1 MKIRPVVLSHCRI
14 ALLSCCPFAA
24 LAAGQVTSHVLDF
37 DLCVPHGFTAEA
49 FKGGGK
55 APEGG
60 RFTANPARKD
70 LAPDGNCYV
79 CDNFAPA
86 KMQTFTAQA
95 FVRADKTGAFA
106 HVMTQRRGV
115 SGASWSLSISPSG
128 TLTSRFDL
136 QTKDVKE
143 GVNTL
148 LTGGGSVADGNWHH
162 VALVV
167 DGAEHTATLYCD
179 YKKVAERRLP
189 GPLVYETGVFRVGQG
204 LEGELKGM
212 KVSDAALGADD
223 LKCEPWFV
231 REREARNASSA
242 PVSYDG
248 TYTRAQTGVRPK
260 GLARLGTLIP
270 KKVGEMSTSRWSV
283 GCECIERD
291 LASWD
296 AYKDYL
302 PLLGIK
308 KIRLQGGWFRTEK
321 KKGEYDFAWLDKIV
335 DEAHKRGLA
344 VCLETSYR
352 NPLYVDRA
360 PKGPNER
367 GFDDWGEEEYAAW
380 DLWVEAMVRH
390 YSPKGVKEWMM
401 YNEPNLGMGRLAPE
415 QRAARWKGI
424 LENNLRTAE
433 IVKRVDPG
441 AKVAAFVLSGLQYGP
456 ITNMLSEAKRRGK
469 LELLD
474 YAVFHGYSLNPDK
487 IVETELELAG
497 WLRENAPNVRAWQ
510 GEAGCASEE
519 VQYAMSGV
527 PWTEFS
533 QAKWNARRM
542 LCDVSCDVDSLLFTI
557 SDLSYSKSFISR
569 YGLLK
574 TNPDNSIIR
583 VKTSFYAAQNI
594 VSIFNDSLE
603 RAPEKALGFSDLTDP
618 KKAVGFAAFTDR
630 ATGQDVLAIWD
641 KASVP
646 NENRALET
654 CTVSIPGGRME
665 DPVWVD
671 LVSGNVWALPGGA
684 AKEDGGALTVRGV
697 PYSDGAAAL
706 VPRALLRIEKPKE
719 YKRKAAPN
727 MKDGKKTKVK

>member
-1 MKIRPVVLSHCRI
+1 MKSVFLSCCP
-14 ALLSCCPFAA
+14 AVLLSCCPLAA

-179 YKKVAERRLP
+179 YKKVAERSLP

-204 LEGELKGM
+204 LDGELRGAM
-212 KVSDAALGADD
+212 IGDAALGADD

-231 REREARNASSA
+231 REREARNVSSA
-242 PVSYDG
+242 PVSYDD

-260 GLARLGTLIP
+260 GMERLGTLIP
-270 KKVGEMSTSRWSV
+270 KKVNEMSTSRWSV
-283 GCECIERD
+283 GCECLERN

-308 KIRLQGGWFRTEK
+308 KIRLQGGWFRTET
-321 KKGEYDFAWLDKIV
+321 KKGVYDFAWLDRIV

-352 NPLYVDRA
+352 NPLYVRPA
-360 PKGPNER
+360 PTGPGDR

-380 DLWVEAMVRH
+380 DRWVEAMVRH
-390 YSPKGVKEWMM
+390 YAPKGVKEWMM
-401 YNEPNLGMGRLAPE
+401 YNEPNLGMGRLTPE
-415 QRAARWKGI
+415 RRVARWKGI
-424 LENNLRTAE
+424 LENNIRTAE
-433 IVKRVDPG
+433 IVKRVDPE
-441 AKVAAFVLSGLQYGP
+441 AKVAAFVLAGLRYGP
-456 ITNMLSEAKRRGK
+456 ITNMLTQAKARGK
-469 LELLD
+469 LALFD
-474 YAVFHGYSLNPDK
+474 YAVFHGYSKNPDG
-487 IVETELELAG
+487 IVPAELELAA

-527 PWTEFS
+527 PWTEYS
-533 QAKWNARRM
+533 QAKWNGRRM
-542 LCDVSCDVDSLLFTI
+542 LCDLSCDVDSLLFTI

-574 TNPDNSIIR
+574 TNPDNSVIHA
-583 VKTSFYAAQNI
+583 KTSFYSAQNI
-594 VSIFNDSLE
+594 VSIFNDSLD
-603 RAPEKALGFSDLTDP
+603 RAPDKAPEFSDLSDS
-618 KKAVGFAAFTDR
+618 KKTVGFAAFVDK
-630 ATGQDVLAIWD
+630 ATGQDVLALWD
-641 KASVP
+641 NSSAP
-646 NENRALET
+646 GENRALET
-654 CTVSIPGGRME
+654 CTVSIPGGRMD

-671 LVSGNVWALPGGA
+671 LINGQVWALPAGA
-684 AKEDGGALTVRGV
+684 VASSGGALVVKGV
-697 PYSDGAAAL
+697 PYYDGPSAL
-706 VPRALLRIEKPKE
+706 VPRALLSLEPPKV
-719 YKRKAAPN
+719 YKRRSAPN
-727 MKDGKKTKVK
+727 MKDGKKAKAK